1 MEYRFRTIKLG
12 GVIEMKRFMYMVLAI
27 IIISLGVS
35 FMRLSNLGTDPF
47 NCMNLGVSS
56 HLPISYGT
64 YQMLFNIVLFIPLV
78 KLKPS
83 IWGAGAIA
91 NMFLSAYCVDGFMA
105 ILRYAGITIDAIG
118 SYFWIRVFILLLGII
133 FMCLGAA
140 LYIECDMG
148 IAAYD
153 ALGQIIEEKTDGKL
167 KYKMIRIITDCSC
180 IMIGFLTGS
189 VVSVGTI
196 IGAFFTGPLISRIRY
211 VIVEKGLL
219 DDKTTKDYILIK
231 RKDVLF

>member
-78 KLKPS
+78 
-83 IWGAGAIA
+83 
-91 NMFLSAYCVDGFMA
+91 V
-105 ILRYAGITIDAIG
+105 
-118 SYFWIRVFILLLGII
+118 
-133 FMCLGAA
+133 
-140 LYIECDMG
+140 
-148 IAAYD
+148 
-153 ALGQIIEEKTDGKL
+153 
-167 KYKMIRIITDCSC
+167 
-180 IMIGFLTGS
+180 
-189 VVSVGTI
+189 
-196 IGAFFTGPLISRIRY
+196 
-211 VIVEKGLL
+211 
-219 DDKTTKDYILIK
+219 
-231 RKDVLF
+231 